1 MLKQTK
7 VLLLSLAILFQAC
20 LLALPGQ
27 KVRVTGKELQGKYSS
42 VSEQVAVY
50 TPMDIE
56 ESDSDDSP
64 EKNLKFEYFITCK
77 PQQIQGFFQSWR
89 IRPSCLAPVYDW
101 HALHCVF
108 RI

>member
-1 MLKQTK
+1 MLKQAK

-20 LLALPGQ
+20 LLAFPGQ

-42 VSEQVAVY
+42 VSEQVAIY
-50 TPMDIE
+50 APMDIE

-77 PQQIQGFFQSWR
+77 LQQTPGFFESWR
-89 IRPSCLAPVYDW
+89 VSHSCQAPVHDW